1 MTEPTIRPRPL
12 EGAHLLVVEDDFI
25 ILLDVEAT
33 LLDAGAET
41 VHLAHTVDEGRA
53 LAGTKRIDA
62 ALLDIRIG
70 QETVAPIARE
80 LSARGVPF
88 AFYTGQA
95 EADPVRTEWPDR
107 TLLAKPASARAIVDA
122 IAGVLDR

>member
-1 MTEPTIRPRPL
+1 MTEPTTRPRPL

-53 LAGTKRIDA
+53 LVGTKRIDA

-70 QETVAPIARE
+70 HETVAPIARE
-80 LSARGVPF
+80 LSARSVPF

-95 EADPVRTEWPDR
+95 EADPVRAQWSASAVI
-107 TLLAKPASARAIVDA
+107 AKPASARAIVCA
-122 IAGVLDR
+122 VARLLDG